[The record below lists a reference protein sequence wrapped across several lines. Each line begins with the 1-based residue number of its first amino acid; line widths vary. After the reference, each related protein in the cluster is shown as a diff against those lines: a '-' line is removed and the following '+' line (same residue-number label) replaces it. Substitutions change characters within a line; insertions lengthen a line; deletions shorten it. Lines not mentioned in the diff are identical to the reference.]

1 MEKNIKEEC
10 KDFPGFVDLRSC
22 ILHTVHKAFGKG
34 LHKLLVD
41 IDQMCVDVHA
51 LFKHS
56 AARREDYEKLQ
67 YKFDVEI
74 HQFQQ
79 HTEVR
84 WLSFGPAII
93 RLLEQWDVLLQ
104 FVKDLAKKP
113 KTAPRSV
120 NYRRVA
126 AMLAPGEKETTKA
139 HLEFLKNVIHIFEE
153 FLTLFQRSTPTIH
166 LVYDMMCRT
175 LIKLMCRFLKSD
187 TVKSKWRS
195 DLPKLPCDHVG
206 EQLND
211 ADVAIGDRARGILRL
226 LKKDKERG
234 FVLGV
239 RAFFCAAITHLQCK
253 LLLQNNLLQD
263 LGYLHPKQLER
274 RRTQSSIQNV
284 ARNFQP

>member
-1 MEKNIKEEC
+1 MSYYTSLMFGHAEGKTVASKMMAQFKEDNMPIHNLRTLVRDGPNVNKTLFRMMEKNIKEEC
-10 KDFPGFVDLRSC
+10 KDFPGFVDLGGC

-41 IDQMCVDVHA
+41 IDQMCLDVHA

-84 WLSFGPAII
+84 WLSLGPAIT

-104 FVKDLAKKP
+104 FVKYLAKYP

-139 HLEFLKNVIHIFEE
+139 HLEFLKNVIHIFE
-153 FLTLFQRSTPTIH
+153 
-166 LVYDMMCRT
+166 
-175 LIKLMCRFLKSD
+175 
-187 TVKSKWRS
+187 
-195 DLPKLPCDHVG
+195 
-206 EQLND
+206 
-211 ADVAIGDRARGILRL
+211 
-226 LKKDKERG
+226 
-234 FVLGV
+234 
-239 RAFFCAAITHLQCK
+239 
-253 LLLQNNLLQD
+253 
-263 LGYLHPKQLER
+263 
-274 RRTQSSIQNV
+274 
-284 ARNFQP
+284 